1 MSKFIFENGS
11 RVPKLASSIAVPH
24 PADEAPPSSDVRESL
39 VLRDDERWYLVHTQ
53 PKKDTQARMHLGVQ
67 GFRTFLPQYLRTIRH
82 ARQLRTVRAPL
93 FPSYLFVILDL
104 KRDRWLSVRSTIGVS
119 HLVGS
124 EHRPLPVPP
133 GIVEELIV
141 QTDASNLTI
150 FADKLERGQKVRIT
164 TGPFAD
170 FIGTLDRLDD
180 AGRVR
185 LLLDMMGSEIAIT
198 LPRSGIL
205 PAA

>member
-1 MSKFIFENGS
+1 MSKIIFENGS
-11 RVPKLASSIAVPH
+11 GVPKLASTIAVPNA
-24 PADEAPPSSDVRESL
+24 PIEAQTSDDVRESL
-39 VLRDDERWYLVHTQ
+39 ALRNGERWYLVHTQ
-53 PKKDTQARMHLGVQ
+53 PKKDTQARMHLRVQ
-67 GFRTFLPQYLRTIRH
+67 GFRTFLPQYLRTVRH

-93 FPSYLFVILDL
+93 FPSYLFVILDVT
-104 KRDRWLSVRSTIGVS
+104 RDRWLSVRSTIGVS
-119 HLVGS
+119 HLVGA
-124 EHRPLPVPP
+124 EHRPTPVPQ
-133 GIVEELIV
+133 GVVEALIV
-141 QTDASNLTI
+141 QTDASNLTL
-150 FADKLERGQKVRIT
+150 FADRLEKGQKVRIT

-185 LLLDMMGSEIAIT
+185 LLLDMMGSEIIIT

>member
-1 MSKFIFENGS
+1 VSKIIFENGS
-11 RVPKLASSIAVPH
+11 GVPKLASTITVPN
-24 PADEAPPSSDVRESL
+24 APIETQMSDDVPESL
-39 VLRDDERWYLVHTQ
+39 ALRDGERWYLVHTL
-53 PKKDTQARMHLGVQ
+53 PKKDTQARMHLRVQ
-67 GFRTFLPQYLRTIRH
+67 GFRTFLPQYLRTVRH

-93 FPSYLFVILDL
+93 FPSYLFVILDV

-119 HLVGS
+119 HLVGA
-124 EHRPLPVPP
+124 EHRPTPVPE
-133 GIVEELIV
+133 GVVESLIV

-150 FADKLERGQKVRIT
+150 FANKLEKGQKVRIT

-185 LLLDMMGSEIAIT
+185 LLLDMMGSEIIIT